1 MSLCEKLED
10 WDWVPTTLYAS
21 FVESEL
27 FKNLQFVG
35 TDIGARSNYLLQGNI
50 LREIQILVQKTNK
63 HQRTTTQYFLLQR
76 RKNVEMTKF
85 KDFCASRGFRISWE
99 TISLPELFKTRSHSS
114 IWNNV
119 FSLSNFQQLKI
130 RHFSRIKYLE
140 FVRSAKISIL
150 KYRVTK
156 LRLNK
161 TAFWSLSTTFS
172 LNKHFK

>member
-27 FKNLQFVG
+27 FKILQFVG

-85 KDFCASRGFRISWE
+85 KDFCASLGFRISWE

-161 TAFWSLSTTFS
+161 TAF
-172 LNKHFK
+172 

>member
-1 MSLCEKLED
+1 
-10 WDWVPTTLYAS
+10 LYAS

-85 KDFCASRGFRISWE
+85 KDFCASLGFRIS
-99 TISLPELFKTRSHSS
+99 
-114 IWNNV
+114 
-119 FSLSNFQQLKI
+119 
-130 RHFSRIKYLE
+130 
-140 FVRSAKISIL
+140 
-150 KYRVTK
+150 
-156 LRLNK
+156 
-161 TAFWSLSTTFS
+161 
-172 LNKHFK
+172 